1 LKSVEERIDEKIDSI
16 GSDVIAVKK
25 SIEQIESEAK
35 KCYFEFENRFEMLR
49 NDNEANQQSFQDC
62 VTTLCHIESSL
73 KENQFNEWSKRST
86 EQAFK
91 WFSSE
96 EFKSI
101 CEPITNK
108 LVQEMHSII
117 LHSFDNFKKT
127 IIDEKI
133 VEISGDQRLNASD
146 QVCK

>member
-1 LKSVEERIDEKIDSI
+1 VK
-16 GSDVIAVKK
+16 AVKK

-62 VTTLCHIESSL
+62 VTTLCDIESSL

-86 EQAFK
+86 KQILK
-91 WFSSE
+91 SFSCE
-96 EFKSI
+96 ELKSI

-117 LHSFDNFKKT
+117 ENSFDDFKKT
-127 IIDEKI
+127 IIDQKI
-133 VEISGDQRLNASD
+133 VQINGDQRHNACD

>member
-1 LKSVEERIDEKIDSI
+1 M
-16 GSDVIAVKK
+16 KK

-62 VTTLCHIESSL
+62 VTTLCDIESSL

-86 EQAFK
+86 KQILK
-91 WFSSE
+91 SFSCE
-96 EFKSI
+96 ELKSI

-117 LHSFDNFKKT
+117 ENSFDDFKKT
-127 IIDEKI
+127 IIDQKI
-133 VEISGDQRLNASD
+133 VQINGDQRHNACD

>member
-1 LKSVEERIDEKIDSI
+1 MK
-16 GSDVIAVKK
+16 AVKK

-62 VTTLCHIESSL
+62 VTTLCDIESSL

-86 EQAFK
+86 KQILK
-91 WFSSE
+91 SFSCE
-96 EFKSI
+96 ELKSI

-117 LHSFDNFKKT
+117 ENSFDDFKKT
-127 IIDEKI
+127 IIDQKI
-133 VEISGDQRLNASD
+133 VQINGDQRHNACD

>member
-1 LKSVEERIDEKIDSI
+1 M
-16 GSDVIAVKK
+16 KK

-62 VTTLCHIESSL
+62 VTTLCDIESSL

-86 EQAFK
+86 KQTLK
-91 WFSSE
+91 SFSCE
-96 EFKSI
+96 ELKSI

-117 LHSFDNFKKT
+117 ENSFDDFKKT
-127 IIDEKI
+127 IIDQKI
-133 VEISGDQRLNASD
+133 VQINGDQRHNACD